1 MSGTANEGGG
11 RGEEPRGAP
20 GVTGTRSRILCLSM
34 QRSNSTKTSKGCFA
48 LLLGCLQNAG
58 GGERI
63 VTWREG
69 DAKPWTGKPTS
80 FGKEAV
86 ARDEWP
92 SFLRVNEC
100 ERRSGASK
108 RKRAIG

>member
-20 GVTGTRSRILCLSM
+20 GVTGTRSRILC
-34 QRSNSTKTSKGCFA
+34 C
-48 LLLGCLQNAG
+48 
-58 GGERI
+58 
-63 VTWREG
+63 
-69 DAKPWTGKPTS
+69 
-80 FGKEAV
+80 FGKDAV

-92 SFLRVNEC
+92 SFLRVNEY

>member
-1 MSGTANEGGG
+1 MLQVQSSKDLNLWQTFHEIAEKSSKIV
-11 RGEEPRGAP
+11 PLGAP
-20 GVTGTRSRILCLSM
+20 LAPSFSFTYKPPFSPRTLPQRHCHANVTLR
-34 QRSNSTKTSKGCFA
+34 
-48 LLLGCLQNAG
+48 
-58 GGERI
+58 
-63 VTWREG
+63 TWREG
-69 DAKPWTGKPTS
+69 SAKPWTGKPTS
-80 FGKEAV
+80 FGKDAV